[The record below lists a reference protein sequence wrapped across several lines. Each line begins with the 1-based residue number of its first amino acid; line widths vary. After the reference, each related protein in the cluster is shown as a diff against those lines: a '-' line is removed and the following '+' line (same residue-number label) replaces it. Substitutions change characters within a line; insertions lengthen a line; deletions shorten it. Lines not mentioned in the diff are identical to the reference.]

1 MAEPGRVIAIA
12 GVTAGGKTDA
22 AERVAAALGGE
33 VVCADSRQVYRELDI
48 GTGQPDRAARARL
61 PHHLFD
67 ALAVEDAGA
76 PGHSASAGWYAA
88 AARETCGAIHA
99 RGRVP
104 VLVGGSGLYLRAALE
119 GLAPLP
125 PVEPGIRERV
135 RAELAREGALA
146 LHARLAAMD
155 PETAARVAPR
165 DAQRVSRALEVL
177 ESSGRPLSF
186 WLRQR
191 GTHAVHGA
199 WRCFE
204 LTVPPRTLRERIAAR
219 TRWMFDQGL
228 ADEVRALR
236 ERGLGAPLARLRAI
250 GYDEAAALLDGAIPR
265 AEAERRTSLR
275 TGQLA
280 KRQRTWFR
288 HQLAAERLD
297 AGTESAEAIAHR
309 VLAALG
315 RPVDS
320 TSGRD

>member
-1 MAEPGRVIAIA
+1 
-12 GVTAGGKTDA
+12 VT
-22 AERVAAALGGE
+22 
-33 VVCADSRQVYRELDI
+33 
-48 GTGQPDRAARARL
+48 
-61 PHHLFD
+61 
-67 ALAVEDAGA
+67 
-76 PGHSASAGWYAA
+76 
-88 AARETCGAIHA
+88 
-99 RGRVP
+99 
-104 VLVGGSGLYLRAALE
+104 
-119 GLAPLP
+119 
-125 PVEPGIRERV
+125 
-135 RAELAREGALA
+135 
-146 LHARLAAMD
+146 
-155 PETAARVAPR
+155 
-165 DAQRVSRALEVL
+165 RALEVL